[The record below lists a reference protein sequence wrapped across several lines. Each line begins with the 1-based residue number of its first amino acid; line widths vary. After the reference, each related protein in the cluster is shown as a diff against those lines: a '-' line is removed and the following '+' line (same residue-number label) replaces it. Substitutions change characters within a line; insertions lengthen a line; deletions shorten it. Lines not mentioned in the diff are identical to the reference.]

1 MIDHRHSAGRLL
13 VFCGLALA
21 FLAACASSNPIDV
34 SNPIAVA
41 HNTKIFYLTIP
52 ASWKK
57 VQDKTPTESVM
68 VFTDP
73 TKKAE
78 LIAYAGLLERR
89 LTDDEGFKIASDL
102 INSLL
107 QRPSD
112 FVVTDQQR
120 RSDGTF
126 AVKFAYSR
134 DQQKRV
140 GEAIL
145 SDKDLA
151 LSAVITDSVDSIW
164 QQTHDALQP
173 FVTSFKVD
181 PVYVQGTYFVP
192 VENVGFAFAGPAEW
206 RQQSS
211 TRGTVLHSRNGDM
224 SIVAVQQPLSTTL
237 AAPALAQATIS
248 LARTMGSWGNLVSS
262 EQLPDGRTKLV
273 YERPQ
278 HRVIGYVDQKDQML
292 AGLLF
297 DVPLEQADA
306 YQPFIDFMYSTFV
319 TGKP

>member
-1 MIDHRHSAGRLL
+1 MDRRNLTGRLL
-13 VFCGLALA
+13 GLCVFALA
-21 FLAACASSNPIDV
+21 FLVACASSNPIDV
-34 SNPIAVA
+34 SNPIEVA
-41 HNTKIFYLTIP
+41 HSTKIFSLTMP
-52 ASWKK
+52 ASWQHI
-57 VQDKTPTESVM
+57 QDKTLTESVM

-73 TKKAE
+73 TQKAE
-78 LIAYAGLLERR
+78 LIGYAGLLDRR
-89 LTDDEGFKIASDL
+89 LTDAEGFQIASDL

-107 QRPSD
+107 KRPAD

-126 AVKFAYSR
+126 AVKFSYSR
-134 DQQKRV
+134 DQQKRL

-151 LSAVITDSVDSIW
+151 LSAVIADGVDSTW
-164 QQTHDALQP
+164 PQVRDALQP

-192 VENVGFAFAGPAEW
+192 VENVGFAFAGPADW
-206 RQQSS
+206 QKQSG
-211 TRGTVLHSRNGDM
+211 TRGTIMRSRNGNM
-224 SIVAVQQPLSTTL
+224 AILAVQQPLTTTL
-237 AAPALAQATIS
+237 DTPALAQATVGI
-248 LARTMGSWGNLVSS
+248 ARTMGSPGNLVSS
-262 EQLPDGRTKLV
+262 QQLPDGRTKLV

-297 DVPLEQADA
+297 DVPLDQAEA
-306 YQPFIDFMYSTFV
+306 YQPFIDFVYSTFV